1 MELRRCTP
9 DQQVDQQEE
18 GGDEGEEEEEGAD
31 GDGGGGDGALYQG
44 DHNLEQEKLQ
54 KGRIESGHYGLAV
67 DWSEINEKVKIL
79 EISKSSQ
86 HFETTL
92 PL

>member
-1 MELRRCTP
+1 MS
-9 DQQVDQQEE
+9 E
-18 GGDEGEEEEEGAD
+18 GVSEGQPEPEPEMLAHLKKP
-31 GDGGGGDGALYQG
+31 LYAG
-44 DHNLEQEKLQ
+44 IYSL
-54 KGRIESGHYGLAV
+54 

>member
-1 MELRRCTP
+1 MEEVDRLHSQLLFMELDTIQGVRENFALVSANP
-9 DQQVDQQEE
+9 FLKSE
-18 GGDEGEEEEEGAD
+18 GKDP
-31 GDGGGGDGALYQG
+31 
-44 DHNLEQEKLQ
+44 
-54 KGRIESGHYGLAV
+54 GRINGPSL